1 MKSPKVEE
9 HLLMLQSS
17 VEWMVGMANL
27 AILPHLFDFFTRRP
41 CKKRKDKA
49 KQWM

>member
-9 HLLMLQSS
+9 HLLILQSS

-27 AILPHLFDFFTRRP
+27 AILPHLFDFFYQTPLQKEER
-41 CKKRKDKA
+41 
-49 KQWM
+49 